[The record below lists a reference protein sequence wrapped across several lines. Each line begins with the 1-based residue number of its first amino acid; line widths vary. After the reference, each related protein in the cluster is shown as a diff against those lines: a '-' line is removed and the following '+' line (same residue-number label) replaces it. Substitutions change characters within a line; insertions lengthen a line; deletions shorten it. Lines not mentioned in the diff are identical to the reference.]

1 MLRLY
6 SSQLKHFLFQEIMS
20 WSNLINATFHC
31 ILLATVN
38 EMNYLVAFGIGSR
51 HTFINESK
59 TPNYSREFRIIS
71 QVLSNN
77 QTCFK
82 SNSSIDLV

>member
-6 SSQLKHFLFQEIMS
+6 SCKLKHFLFQEIMS
-20 WSNLINATFHC
+20 WSNLINATFHF

-51 HTFINESK
+51 PIFINESK
-59 TPNYSREFRIIS
+59 TPNNGREFSIIS
-71 QVLSNN
+71 QVLSKN
-77 QTCFK
+77 
-82 SNSSIDLV
+82 